1 MASLGSGLLKLPS
14 FRLRWPR
21 APLRGVR
28 LPIGWPRLPVQWP
41 RLRIPGFNAINRYIF
56 STTFGAFAIV
66 LFSLT
71 SVIWITQ
78 ALRDIDLMTSRGQ
91 TVLVFLGITGLIIPM
106 LVLVIA
112 PIALM
117 IAVMHAI
124 GRLSNDSELIVMNAA
139 GMSPWA
145 LFRPF
150 LMMSVFVAMV
160 MTLIGAWLGPL
171 GLKALNDWA
180 NEVRADLVS
189 NVVQPGRFNGFER
202 GLVFH
207 IRERQPNGM
216 LLGVFVDDRRNPKE
230 RATFL
235 AEQGTIVKD
244 ERGTF
249 LVLETGSVQRLE
261 IVKRKKGDTG
271 PFKPKDPTIVK
282 FERYALDLAQAPAD
296 PQSQRASARDRYF
309 WELVG
314 NDPEKTK
321 LPAGAARAE
330 LHDRIFAPIYP
341 IVFTI
346 ITFAYLGAPRTTRQG
361 RAMSVAGAA
370 VVISAIRLMGFV
382 VIVLCVRYPW
392 VLALQ
397 YALLALATGL
407 GLHAIHRGL
416 EIEPPAFV
424 VNAVNAVAAN
434 VSRLARRRPI
444 PAT

>member
-1 MASLGSGLLKLPS
+1 MASLGSGSLKLPS
-14 FRLRWPR
+14 VRLRWPR
-21 APLRGVR
+21 
-28 LPIGWPRLPVQWP
+28 LPFGWPRAPFRMP
-41 RLRIPGFNAINRYIF
+41 RIPGIGSINRYIF
-56 STTFGAFAIV
+56 GTTFGAFAIV

-91 TVLVFLGITGLIIPM
+91 TVLVFLGITGLVIPM

-150 LMMSVFVAMV
+150 LLLAIMVSTV

-171 GLKALNDWA
+171 GLQTLNRWA
-180 NEVRADLVS
+180 NDVRADLVS

-207 IRERQPNGM
+207 IRERAPNGQ

-235 AEQGTIVKD
+235 AEQGTILKD

-249 LVLETGSVQRLE
+249 LVLEGGSVQRLE
-261 IVKRKKGDTG
+261 IERPQKGQKE
-271 PFKPKDPTIVK
+271 PVKPKDPTIVK
-282 FERYALDLAQAPAD
+282 FERYALDLAQANTDQQA
-296 PQSQRASARDRYF
+296 QRASARDRFF
-309 WELVG
+309 WNLLD

-321 LPAGAARAE
+321 LQAGQVRAE

-341 IVFTI
+341 LVFTI

-361 RAMSVAGAA
+361 RAVSIAGASIA
-370 VVISAIRLMGFV
+370 IAMIRLMGFV

-397 YALLALATGL
+397 YLLLAVAAGL
-407 GLHAIHRGL
+407 GLYAIHRGL

-424 VNAVNAVAAN
+424 TDAVNAIGAQ
-434 VSRLARRRPI
+434 LARLGKSAA

>member
-1 MASLGSGLLKLPS
+1 MGSLGLGSSKLPS
-14 FRLRWPR
+14 FGLRWPR
-21 APLRGVR
+21 LRV
-28 LPIGWPRLPVQWP
+28 
-41 RLRIPGFNAINRYIF
+41 PGFGSINRYIF

-150 LMMSVFVAMV
+150 LYMAVFVAAIV
-160 MTLIGAWLGPL
+160 SVIGAWLGPL
-171 GLKALNDWA
+171 GLQTLNDWA

-207 IRERQPNGM
+207 IRERQANGT

-249 LVLETGSVQRLE
+249 LVLETGSVQRHE
-261 IVKRKKGDTG
+261 IVQRKKGEKG
-271 PFKPKDPTIVK
+271 PLKQKDPTIVK
-282 FERYALDLAQAPAD
+282 FERYALDLAQAPSD
-296 PQSQRASARDRYF
+296 PQSQRVSARDRFF
-309 WELVG
+309 WDLLD
-314 NDPEKTK
+314 NDPAKTK
-321 LPAGAARAE
+321 LPAGQARAE
-330 LHDRIFAPIYP
+330 MHDRIFAPIYP

-361 RAMSVAGAA
+361 RAMSIAGAA
-370 VVISAIRLMGFV
+370 VVIAAIRLMGFV
-382 VIVLCVRYPW
+382 VIVLCIRYPW
-392 VLALQ
+392 VLAIQ
-397 YALLALATGL
+397 YLLLAVASVL
-407 GLHAIHRGL
+407 GLYAIHRGL

-424 VNAVNAVAAN
+424 TDAVNAIAAN
-434 VSRLARRRPI
+434 LSRLTRRAA

>member
-1 MASLGSGLLKLPS
+1 MASLGSGSLKLP
-14 FRLRWPR
+14 FGLR
-21 APLRGVR
+21 
-28 LPIGWPRLPVQWP
+28 WPRLPVGWP
-41 RLRIPGFNAINRYIF
+41 RAPFGMPQIPGLGAINRYIF
-56 STTFGAFAIV
+56 SSTFSAFEIV

-91 TVLVFLGITGLIIPM
+91 TVLVFLGITGLVIPM

-117 IAVMHAI
+117 IAVMHSI

-150 LMMSVFVAMV
+150 ILMAVMVSAV
-160 MTLIGAWLGPL
+160 MTLIGSWLGPL
-171 GLKALNDWA
+171 GLQTLNSWA
-180 NEVRADLVS
+180 NEVRADLVT

-207 IRERQPNGM
+207 IRERQPNGV
-216 LLGVFVDDRRNPKE
+216 LLGVFVDDRRNKKE

-249 LVLETGSVQRLE
+249 LVLESGSVQRLE
-261 IVKRKKGDTG
+261 IAQREKGQQA
-271 PFKPKDPTIVK
+271 PLKQKDPTIVK
-282 FERYALDLAQAPAD
+282 FERYALDLEQAD
-296 PQSQRASARDRYF
+296 NGQQVQRISARDRF
-309 WELVG
+309 VWELLF

-321 LPAGAARAE
+321 LQAGQVRAE
-330 LHDRIFAPIYP
+330 LHDRIFAPLYP

-361 RAMSVAGAA
+361 RAMSIAGASIAIA
-370 VVISAIRLMGFV
+370 VVRLMGFV

-392 VLALQ
+392 VLAVQ
-397 YALLALATGL
+397 YLLLAVASGL
-407 GLHAIHRGL
+407 GLYAIHRGL

-424 VNAVNAVAAN
+424 TDAISAISA
-434 VSRLARRRPI
+434 RLARLARSAA
-444 PAT
+444 PATS

>member
-1 MASLGSGLLKLPS
+1 MASLGLGSLKLPS
-14 FRLRWPR
+14 FRLRLPR
-21 APLRGVR
+21 MPA
-28 LPIGWPRLPVQWP
+28 GWPRLPARWQSP
-41 RLRIPGFNAINRYIF
+41 RVPGIGSINRYIF
-56 STTFGAFAIV
+56 GTTFSAFAII

-117 IAVMHAI
+117 IAIMHSI

-150 LMMSVFVAMV
+150 LMLALFVSAL
-160 MTLIGAWLGPL
+160 MTLIGVWLGPL
-171 GLKALNDWA
+171 GLQTLHNWA
-180 NEVRADLVS
+180 NEVRADLVT

-207 IRERQPNGM
+207 IRERQANGV

-235 AEQGTIVKD
+235 AEQGTIVRD

-261 IVKRKKGDTG
+261 A
-271 PFKPKDPTIVK
+271 PKSEKAEKQRDPTIVN
-282 FERYALDLAQAPAD
+282 FERYALDLSQAPAD
-296 PQSQRASARDRYF
+296 PQSTRISARDRFF
-309 WELVG
+309 WELLN
-314 NDPEKTK
+314 NDPAKTK
-321 LPAGAARAE
+321 LPAGQARAE
-330 LHDRIFAPIYP
+330 MHERILAPIYP

-370 VVISAIRLMGFV
+370 IAISVVRLLGFV
-382 VIVLCVRYPW
+382 VIVLSVRYPW
-392 VLALQ
+392 APAIQYAVLA
-397 YALLALATGL
+397 AATGL
-407 GLHAIHRGL
+407 GLYAIHRGL

-424 VNAVNAVAAN
+424 TDTVNAIAA
-434 VSRLARRRPI
+434 RLARFGRSAV
-444 PAT
+444 PAS